1 MIKVFFTKTLAFL
14 LVLFVFSTCSEN
26 EQSNNTFDNDQGM
39 SFEHKNEFRKELIK
53 VTEGIYVGV
62 GYGLANSIMVE
73 TSNNVVIID
82 TLGSEENA
90 QELYDKFRKVTD
102 KPVKAIIY
110 THNHLDHV
118 GGATIFYD
126 EFKPEIYAQENIT
139 YNLDN
144 ITTTIRPIIF
154 ERSARQFGIPLP
166 ENEII
171 HQGIGGFLEINSSSV
186 LGIVRPSILFDD
198 KLTLEI
204 DNLTF
209 ELVHVPGETDD
220 HLYVYIPEKEA
231 VMVGD
236 NFYRSFANLYAIRG
250 TKFRNPMEWVR
261 SLDKIRTLNAMYL
274 VPSHSR
280 PISGNE
286 NVQKALTDYRDGIQ
300 FLHDQTIRNINK
312 GLTPDEIVQKVKLP
326 EHLANSPYLKP
337 FYGSLSSYIRSTFSG
352 YLGWFSGNIT
362 DLHPLSPEERAIKIS
377 NLASKQ
383 VKLLDEVKLAISNRE
398 YQWAL
403 ELTDMILA
411 IDPEDKDAKNLKAD
425 ASDKLALLQTASND
439 YYFYKTVAGE
449 LRNEID
455 VQDTSNTITSA
466 QLQATPLKAIFR
478 SLPVNL
484 NPEKSGDINKVYE
497 FRFSDTDE
505 IYSIHIRKGVAELNY
520 VTSLNPEVVV
530 VTDQQTIKEV
540 FAGLKNVASIT
551 LALTNGTIQIEGGRL
566 EFLKF
571 LGLFTD

>member
-1 MIKVFFTKTLAFL
+1 MIKVVFTKTLALL

-39 SFEHKNEFRKELIK
+39 SFEHKNEFRKELIE

-171 HQGIGGFLEINSSSV
+171 HQGIGGFLEIDSSSV

-220 HLYVYIPEKEA
+220 HLYVHIPEKEA

-403 ELTDMILA
+403 ELADMILA

-425 ASDKLALLQTASND
+425 ASDKLALVQTASND

-505 IYSIHIRKGVAELNY
+505 IYSIHIRKGVAELNN

>member
-1 MIKVFFTKTLAFL
+1 MIKVVFTKTLALL

-39 SFEHKNEFRKELIK
+39 SFEHKNEFRKELIE

-403 ELTDMILA
+403 ELADMILA

-505 IYSIHIRKGVAELNY
+505 IYSIHIRKGVAELNN

>member
-1 MIKVFFTKTLAFL
+1 MIKVVFTKTLAFL

-39 SFEHKNEFRKELIK
+39 SFEHKNEFRKELIE

-425 ASDKLALLQTASND
+425 ASDKLALVQTASND

-505 IYSIHIRKGVAELNY
+505 IYSIHIRKGVAELNN